1 MGYIAEPGLE
11 TFHRPIESEKWT
23 SEIVVSLHY
32 WTSTLISFRTTR
44 SRGFRFTP
52 GHYVRL
58 GLAGTEGSDV
68 WRPIS
73 LVSAANDKTL
83 EFLVVLIP
91 GGSFSEALGRLK
103 TGDTIKVEKRSLGF
117 LSVDQLAA
125 GRDLWLLASGSG
137 LGPFVS
143 IMRDE
148 NVWRAF
154 ELLIIVHSV
163 RHASELAYREEIG
176 ALAASRK
183 LANDGAQLTYLPV
196 VTRGIGATA
205 LSSRIPEL
213 LLTGRLETAAGTKLH
228 VMTSRL
234 MICGNPKMAREL
246 RQLLSTRGF
255 SSSRR
260 NALGQ
265 MAFENYWQDHE

>member
-1 MGYIAEPGLE
+1 MGYIAESGLE
-11 TFHRPIESEKWT
+11 AFFPLIENEKWT
-23 SEIVVSLHY
+23 TEIVVSVHY
-32 WTSTLISFRTTR
+32 WTPTLISFRTTR
-44 SRGFRFTP
+44 SCGFRFTP
-52 GHYVRL
+52 GQYARL
-58 GLAGTEGSDV
+58 GLAGTDGSDV

-73 LVSAANDKTL
+73 IVSTDDDEPL

-91 GGSFSEALGRLK
+91 GGAFSEALGCLK
-103 TGDTIKVEKRSLGF
+103 IGDTIKVEKRSFGF

-154 ELLIIVHSV
+154 ERLIIVHSV
-163 RHASELAYREEIG
+163 RQVSELAYREEIG
-176 ALAASRK
+176 ALAARRN
-183 LANDGAQLTYLPV
+183 LAKDGAQLTYLPV
-196 VTRGIGATA
+196 VTRNAAATA
-205 LSSRIPEL
+205 LSSRITEL
-213 LLTGRLETAAGTKLH
+213 LSTGRLEEAAGTKLN

-234 MICGNPKMAREL
+234 MICGNPGMAREL
-246 RQLLSTRGF
+246 RQLLSARGF
-255 SSSRR
+255 ASSRR
-260 NALGQ
+260 NAPGQ

>member
-11 TFHRPIESEKWT
+11 AFLPPIESEKWT
-23 SEIVVSLHY
+23 TEIVVSVHY

-44 SRGFRFTP
+44 SCGFRFTP
-52 GHYVRL
+52 GQYARL
-58 GLAGTEGSDV
+58 GLAGAEGIDV

-73 LVSAANDKTL
+73 VVSAANDEAL

-91 GGSFSEALGRLK
+91 GGAFSEALGRLK
-103 TGDTIKVEKRSLGF
+103 TGDTIKVEKRSFGF

-154 ELLIIVHSV
+154 ERLIIVHSV
-163 RHASELAYREEIG
+163 RQASELAYREEIC

-183 LANDGAQLTYLPV
+183 LAIDAAQLTYLPV
-196 VTRGIGATA
+196 VTRDAAATT
-205 LSSRIPEL
+205 LTSRITEL
-213 LLTGRLETAAGTKLH
+213 LSTGRLEKAAGTKLN

-234 MICGNPKMAREL
+234 MICGTPGMARKL

-255 SSSRR
+255 ASSRR
-260 NALGQ
+260 NAPGQ
-265 MAFENYWQDHE
+265 MAFENYWQDHD